1 MFPKLAI
8 GQLCGFLFLFI
19 LLTSA
24 LSRFFAGAPLDPED
38 VPNALGAV
46 AEGGKKFRISIVVD
60 LLSHFSIIALAGLL
74 YLAFSPYNKSLALV
88 GTLWRVTE
96 GIIIALNEINY
107 ITLLAVAQKFVS
119 ATGAEA
125 SVLETLGRTLI
136 QAEGWGLKIALAFLA
151 LGHLLYAILFVS
163 SGAVPS
169 ALGWL
174 GILASILA
182 AGGIWLNLINPSW
195 SMVSFLAL
203 IPYEL
208 VLGFWLLL
216 RGGQIGVQ

>member
-1 MFPKLAI
+1 MLSKIEI

-19 LLTSA
+19 LFTSA
-24 LSRFFAGAPLDPED
+24 VSKVLAGAPPDPEN
-38 VPNALGAV
+38 VPNALNAV
-46 AEGGKKFRISIVVD
+46 AEGGEKFQISIVVD

-88 GTLWRVTE
+88 GTLWRVAE

-107 ITLLAVAQKFVS
+107 IVLLAVAQKFVS

-163 SGAVPS
+163 SGVVPS
-169 ALGWL
+169 ALGWF

-182 AGGIWLNLINPSW
+182 AGGIWLNLINPGW
-195 SMVSFLAL
+195 SMVSFFAL
-203 IPYEL
+203 IPYEF
-208 VLGFWLLL
+208 VLGVWLLL
-216 RGGQIGVQ
+216 RGGQIVVQ